1 VTPRVTTIRQDD
13 THRLIPSRYSDEHA
27 LARLGGPRN
36 IAELIELDAATDD
49 RVSGEANLLPSI
61 SVHELLFGVP
71 YAHIVN
77 AAFTHARP
85 SGNRFNGPDRGAWYA
100 AFELDTA
107 QREIAFHK
115 AQELLE
121 IDWRE
126 PETFVFHDYL
136 ADFRADFHD
145 IRGDRRYSGCLDPE
159 SYTKSQKLA
168 RDLLGKGSPGIVYPS
183 VRHSGGTCIAC
194 FRPALVA
201 NVRRDGMVT
210 VAFRNAYSP
219 PIVSPGKLKH

>member
-1 VTPRVTTIRQDD
+1 VTPRLTTIRQDD
-13 THRLIPSRYSDEHA
+13 THRLIPSRYSDEQA
-27 LARLGGPRN
+27 LARLGGPRDLE
-36 IAELIELDAATDD
+36 ELIELDAATDD
-49 RVSGEANLLPSI
+49 RVAGEANLLPGI

-77 AAFTHARP
+77 AAFTHTRP
-85 SGNRFNGPDRGAWYA
+85 YGNRFNGANRGAWYA
-100 AFELDTA
+100 AFELETA

-145 IRGDRRYSGCLDPE
+145 IRGDRRYSGCLHSE
-159 SYTKSQKLA
+159 SYTNSQKLA
-168 RDLLGKGSPGIVYPS
+168 SELLGKGSAGIVYPS

-201 NVRRDGMVT
+201 NVRRGGTVM
-210 VAFRNAYSP
+210 VAFRDAYSE
-219 PIVSPGKLKH
+219 PIISLGN

>member
-1 VTPRVTTIRQDD
+1 MTPRVTTIRQDD
-13 THRLIPSRYSDEHA
+13 THRLIPSRYSDEQA
-27 LARLGGPRN
+27 LARLGGPRDLE
-36 IAELIELDAATDD
+36 ELIELDAATDD
-49 RVSGEANLLPSI
+49 RVAGEANLLPGI

-77 AAFTHARP
+77 AAFTHTRP
-85 SGNRFNGPDRGAWYA
+85 SGNRFNGSDRGAWYA
-100 AFELDTA
+100 AFELETA

-121 IDWRE
+121 IAWRE

-145 IRGDRRYSGCLDPE
+145 IHGDRRYSGCLDSE

-168 RDLLGKGSPGIVYPS
+168 SELLGKGSAGIMYPS

-201 NVRRDGMVT
+201 NVRRGGAVM
-210 VAFRNAYSP
+210 VAFRDVYSA
-219 PIVSPGKLKH
+219 PIIRPGN

>member
-1 VTPRVTTIRQDD
+1 VTPALTAIRQDD

-27 LARLGGPRN
+27 LARLGGARDLE
-36 IAELIELDAATDD
+36 ELIELDAATDD
-49 RVSGEANLLPSI
+49 RVAGEANLLPGI

-100 AFELDTA
+100 AFELETT

-115 AQELLE
+115 AQELME

-136 ADFRADFHD
+136 ADFRTDFHD
-145 IRGDRRYSGCLDPE
+145 IRGNRAYSDCLDPA
-159 SYTKSQKLA
+159 SCSKSQRLA
-168 RDLLGKGSPGIVYPS
+168 RELLGKGSAGIVYPS
-183 VRHSGGTCIAC
+183 VRRFGGTCIVC

-201 NVRRDGMVT
+201 NVRRDGTVT
-210 VAFRNAYSP
+210 VAFRDAYSP
-219 PIVSPGKLKH
+219 PMISLVN

>member
-1 VTPRVTTIRQDD
+1 MTPRLTTIRQDD
-13 THRLIPSRYSDEHA
+13 THRLIPSRYSDEQA
-27 LARLGGPRN
+27 LARLGGPRDLE
-36 IAELIELDAATDD
+36 ELIELDAATDD
-49 RVSGEANLLPSI
+49 RVAGEANLLPGI

-77 AAFTHARP
+77 AAFTHTRP
-85 SGNRFNGPDRGAWYA
+85 YGNRFNGADRGAWYA
-100 AFELDTA
+100 AFELETA

-145 IRGDRRYSGCLDPE
+145 IRGDRRYSGCLHSE
-159 SYTKSQKLA
+159 SYTNSQKLA
-168 RDLLGKGSPGIVYPS
+168 SELLGKGSAGIVYPS

-201 NVRRDGMVT
+201 NVRRGGTVM
-210 VAFRNAYSP
+210 VAFRDAYSE
-219 PIVSPGKLKH
+219 PIISLGN